1 VHIFLT
7 FLSALPET
15 TGLLIVGSA
24 LMLAG
29 MVLRRVFLAYETSP
43 GHGQDAQVGD
53 QSLK

>member
-29 MVLRRVFLAYETSP
+29 MVLRRVFLAYETP
-43 GHGQDAQVGD
+43 GHAQDAQVGD